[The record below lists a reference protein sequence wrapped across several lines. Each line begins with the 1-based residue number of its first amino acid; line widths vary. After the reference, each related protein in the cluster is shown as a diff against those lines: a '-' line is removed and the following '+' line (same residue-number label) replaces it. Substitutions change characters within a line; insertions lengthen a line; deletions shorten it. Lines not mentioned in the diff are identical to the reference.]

1 MKPLTA
7 KQVRDIQP
15 TDKRQRVPV
24 GDVTGLFIEVSPTGS
39 KKWILRKVVNGKR
52 TDLGLGGYPSVS
64 LSDARAKARELVLKI
79 DTGFDPQQEKRDRQ
93 KEFEQHKLKSET
105 FEHLAEQYH
114 SNVIQHEL
122 RNRKAIAQ
130 WINTIRTYA
139 YPVIGKRR
147 IDDITERH
155 IIKILKPIWFTKAE
169 TASRLRQR
177 IVKVLNYGI
186 RKQKLNIRNVAE
198 WASIDGELP
207 KAKTVINK
215 IKKHHAS
222 LPVDLLP
229 EFITELRERTAIS
242 ARLLEF
248 IILNGCRFNEAAGAQ
263 WSELDLNER
272 VLIIPAE
279 RMKAN
284 KQHTLP
290 LSDASI
296 ALIHELPRDPANPY
310 IFQPPQAQRFS
321 DMAITQL
328 IRRINGD
335 SNRWVDADGRTIVTH
350 GFRSTFKE
358 WARSA
363 NRYNHI
369 AFDDEVSEI
378 QLAHVN
384 SDSTRAAYARGSLL
398 DERREMMNEWADY
411 CEGKTRA
418 KVEKIPTKL
427 NNIITA

>member
-1 MKPLTA
+1 MKALTA
-7 KQVRDIQP
+7 KQVRDLQP
-15 TDKRQRVPV
+15 TEKRQRVPA

-64 LSDARAKARELVLKI
+64 LSDARAKARELILKI
-79 DTGFDPQQEKRDRQ
+79 DAGFDPKQEKRDRQ
-93 KEFEQHKLKSET
+93 KEIEQHKLKSET

-122 RNRKAIAQ
+122 TNRKAIAQ

-139 YPVIGKRR
+139 YPTIGKRR
-147 IDDITERH
+147 IEDITERH

-215 IKKHHAS
+215 TKKHHAS
-222 LPVDLLP
+222 LPVEQLP
-229 EFITELRERTAIS
+229 AFMEALRERTAIS

-248 IILNGCRFNEAAGAQ
+248 IILNGCRFNEAGGAL

-272 VLIIPAE
+272 VLMIPAE
-279 RMKAN
+279 RMKAG
-284 KQHTLP
+284 KQHNLP

-296 ALIHELPRDPANPY
+296 ELLTSLPRDPSNPY

-321 DMAITQL
+321 DAAITQL
-328 IRRINGD
+328 IRRMNGD
-335 SNRWVDADGRTIVTH
+335 SNRWVDLDERPIVTH

-363 NRYNHI
+363 SRYNHST
-369 AFDDEVSEI
+369 FDDEVSEI

-398 DERREMMNEWADY
+398 DERREMMNEWAAY
-411 CEGKTRA
+411 CLGVTVA
-418 KVEKIPTKL
+418 KVTPIPTRL
-427 NNIITA
+427 NKSVVS